1 MHSPKISVIVPVY
14 NAEKYLRRCVD
25 SILAQTF
32 TDFELLL
39 IDDGSKDCS
48 GAICDEY
55 AAMDSRVRV
64 FHQPNG
70 GVSSARNLGL
80 DNAKGEWIAFVDS
93 DDWVAPEYLD
103 VLSST
108 KSDLT
113 LSYYKAIGWKEW
125 VNNPYKDKDYTFTE
139 LSSFFKEHMHTP
151 MIWAALFR
159 LKLLNDNVIRFDESI
174 SYGEDSIFMVKYM
187 SVICSAATRST
198 ATYYYNCTN
207 QDSAS
212 YSFNDINKYLRFVDI
227 FSKELH
233 RLNSRMNAD
242 ITSLIYGILGERI
255 THMIN
260 IAVHCNSLSSL
271 RMIRSNSTVISTITS
286 ENFVSRTRV
295 QKCLYKLFKSN
306 MLTASFCFVKIRDKV
321 KQFTKNRF

>member
-1 MHSPKISVIVPVY
+1 M
-14 NAEKYLRRCVD
+14 
-25 SILAQTF
+25 
-32 TDFELLL
+32 
-39 IDDGSKDCS
+39 
-48 GAICDEY
+48 
-55 AAMDSRVRV
+55 
-64 FHQPNG
+64 
-70 GVSSARNLGL
+70 
-80 DNAKGEWIAFVDS
+80 
-93 DDWVAPEYLD
+93 
-103 VLSST
+103 
-108 KSDLT
+108 
-113 LSYYKAIGWKEW
+113 SYYKAIGWKEW

>member
-1 MHSPKISVIVPVY
+1 
-14 NAEKYLRRCVD
+14 
-25 SILAQTF
+25 
-32 TDFELLL
+32 
-39 IDDGSKDCS
+39 
-48 GAICDEY
+48 
-55 AAMDSRVRV
+55 
-64 FHQPNG
+64 
-70 GVSSARNLGL
+70 
-80 DNAKGEWIAFVDS
+80 
-93 DDWVAPEYLD
+93 
-103 VLSST
+103 
-108 KSDLT
+108 
-113 LSYYKAIGWKEW
+113 
-125 VNNPYKDKDYTFTE
+125 
-139 LSSFFKEHMHTP
+139 
-151 MIWAALFR
+151 
-159 LKLLNDNVIRFDESI
+159 
-174 SYGEDSIFMVKYM
+174 M